1 MATLQVKNVPDE
13 LYAAV
18 KERAAKEHMTV
29 SDLVLRNL
37 RREVE
42 RMSVDEWLE
51 RVTSRRAGEP
61 PRDIDVQAVMDEV
74 RAELG

>member
-18 KERAAKEHMTV
+18 KARAVREHLTV

-37 RREVE
+37 RREVALPS
-42 RMSVDEWLE
+42 RDEWIAD
-51 RVTSRRAGEP
+51 VTARAEAVRGRR
-61 PRDIDVQAVMDEV
+61 IDVQSVMDEV
-74 RAELG
+74 RAEFE

>member
-1 MATLQVKNVPDE
+1 MATLQVKNVPDD

-18 KERAAKEHMTV
+18 KARAAHEHLTI

-42 RMSVDEWLE
+42 RESMAAWIE
-51 RVTSRRAGEP
+51 RVTTRRAGEP
-61 PRDIDVQAVMDEV
+61 PRAIDTQAVMDEV
-74 RAELG
+74 RVELE